1 MVKKNMGKADTMR
14 SVTARLPTR
23 MANVVRSF
31 FSNLYDRRTSRL
43 AAVLT
48 ITTANRNVHRPI
60 RPEVMFRIRHCD
72 GLIMALCSLQFRM
85 VSPAVMVRPPSAIVV
100 AVANAAVVKKPA
112 DTLLSAVLII
122 RSVLPAPA
130 VSVPNDGGFLYS
142 LDARETSSRQAISH
156 NHVMKTV

>member
-60 RPEVMFRIRHCD
+60 RP
-72 GLIMALCSLQFRM
+72 
-85 VSPAVMVRPPSAIVV
+85 AVMVRIRINVRKQRLTINYKVV
-100 AVANAAVVKKPA
+100 
-112 DTLLSAVLII
+112 
-122 RSVLPAPA
+122 
-130 VSVPNDGGFLYS
+130 
-142 LDARETSSRQAISH
+142 
-156 NHVMKTV
+156 

>member
-1 MVKKNMGKADTMR
+1 
-14 SVTARLPTR
+14 
-23 MANVVRSF
+23 
-31 FSNLYDRRTSRL
+31 
-43 AAVLT
+43 
-48 ITTANRNVHRPI
+48 
-60 RPEVMFRIRHCD
+60 
-72 GLIMALCSLQFRM
+72 M

-112 DTLLSAVLII
+112 DTLLSALLII
-122 RSVLPAPA
+122 RSVLPTPA